1 MTRIAVLDDR
11 FHQVYGAQ
19 RNALLL
25 ARLLAQG
32 GHEVSFH
39 TTAEGPLADAA
50 RAEGLDVAVLEAP
63 AELRVFE
70 KAALSGGL
78 AVKLRTAVALARYNR
93 ALGRALAADGV
104 EVAVPA
110 AVRPALHLLGWRAV
124 GRATR
129 RRRRLVLFA
138 QNNTPFGL
146 PAAAAGLTADRVGLI
161 GPDCLRTFP
170 SWAQGRIRAK
180 TVALPSGRDLRRFA
194 RAATPAGADAPAR
207 AAAPVHDSAPVE
219 VVTVAN
225 IEPRKGI
232 DRVIDALADP
242 ALAGRCHL
250 MVLGGPTGPKGEA
263 LLTDLEARADRLG
276 VSVTFVGWCDDV
288 VPHLHAAELMVLASS
303 EEGLPGVLIEAM
315 AAGLPVVATD
325 VGDVGEVLPSE
336 AGTLVTPGLPEE
348 LAAAIAGYLDDSEAR
363 RVAGRVARRLVEVEH
378 HPDRWA
384 QRLRDIYVEVGGVDI
399 ETRLR

>member
-1 MTRIAVLDDR
+1 MTRVAVLDDR

-25 ARLLAQG
+25 ARLLAEG
-32 GHEVSFH
+32 GHEVSFR

-50 RAEGLDVAVLEAP
+50 RAEGLDVRVLEAP

-70 KAALSGGL
+70 KATLTGGVT
-78 AVKLRTAVALARYNR
+78 VKLRTALALARYNR
-93 ALGRALAADGV
+93 TLAKALADDGV

-110 AVRPALHLLGWRAV
+110 AVRPALHLLGWRLA
-124 GRATR
+124 GRLTR

-146 PAAAAGLTADRVGLI
+146 PAAAAGLAADRVGLI

-170 SWAQGRIRAK
+170 EWAQGRIRDK
-180 TVALPSGRDLRRFA
+180 TVPLPSGRDLGRFA
-194 RAATPAGADAPAR
+194 RP
-207 AAAPVHDSAPVE
+207 AAPVHDAAPASDAAPVDDAAPVE

-232 DRVIDALADP
+232 DRIIDALADP

-250 MVLGGPTGPKGEA
+250 TVVGGPTGPKGEA
-263 LLTDLEARADRLG
+263 LLAELEAQADRLG
-276 VSVTFVGWCDDV
+276 VATTFVGWCDDV
-288 VPHLHAAELMVLASS
+288 VPHLHAADLMVLASS

-315 AAGLPVVATD
+315 AAGLPCVTTAAGNAGDLVIRCEGGAVVP
-325 VGDVGEVLPSE
+325 VGDVDALG
-336 AGTLVTPGLPEE
+336 
-348 LAAAIAGYLDDSEAR
+348 AAIARFVDDPELRRATGARAAALVAEHYDLAAFARHAEAAIAFDD
-363 RVAGRVARRLVEVEH
+363 AGGAR
-378 HPDRWA
+378 
-384 QRLRDIYVEVGGVDI
+384 
-399 ETRLR
+399 

>member
-170 SWAQGRIRAK
+170 SWAQGRIRPK
-180 TVALPSGRDLRRFA
+180 TVPLPSGRDLARFA
-194 RAATPAGADAPAR
+194 RP
-207 AAAPVHDSAPVE
+207 AAPTPSPTPGPVE

-250 MVLGGPTGPKGEA
+250 TVVGGPTGPKGEA
-263 LLTDLEARADRLG
+263 LLTDLEARAHRLG

-315 AAGLPVVATD
+315 AAGLPCVTSAAGNAGDLVTRCEGGAVVP
-325 VGDVGEVLPSE
+325 VGDTAALAGALARFVDDAVLRAATGARAAE
-336 AGTLVTPGLPEE
+336 LVAEHYD
-348 LAAAIAGYLDDSEAR
+348 LAAFARHAEAAITFDDTRGDR
-363 RVAGRVARRLVEVEH
+363 R
-378 HPDRWA
+378 
-384 QRLRDIYVEVGGVDI
+384 
-399 ETRLR
+399 